1 MAEEKNKH
9 APEDPG
15 FTVVDRRLF
24 TPEGELRDE
33 YRHQPAR
40 APAPD
45 TPLPGDKGS
54 AGAAAAQQTAREK
67 ASDAA
72 RREFSR
78 QAAPRDYKA
87 DFSQLIVS
95 FATTAMYQLGL
106 VRDPQGGAPPVDLDA
121 ARHTIDMLGV
131 IEEKTRGNLTPEEQR
146 ILEDS
151 LYDLRMSYLAIM
163 KTIQEKGKRK

>member
-1 MAEEKNKH
+1 MAEQKNKH
-9 APEDPG
+9 TPEETG
-15 FTVVDRRLF
+15 FTVVDRRPF
-24 TPEGELRDE
+24 TSEGELKDE
-33 YRHQPAR
+33 FRQQPAR

-45 TPLPGDKGS
+45 TPASGEK
-54 AGAAAAQQTAREK
+54 ATAAAAQQTAREK
-67 ASDAA
+67 ASDTA
-72 RREFSR
+72 RREFSK
-78 QAAPRDYKA
+78 QGPPRDYKA

-106 VRDPQGGAPPVDLDA
+106 VRGPQGGAPQADPDA

-146 ILEDS
+146 ILEES